1 MPPRK
6 NSRPKPADLEP
17 NRLQRAA
24 ASLLDVPLLGSAAF
38 ARLSGDLQSGDPRA
52 AAVLSRRLDELASEP
67 MRQAIA
73 VSLKSIGNPA
83 CVDAVW
89 QEWMRSRS
97 ARLTEVLLTVQK
109 PATTPAQTRAYSLLK
124 LGRIKQL
131 EDAPA
136 DLVMPLIQ
144 ACDDPDEQ
152 LAGTARQVIG
162 HLRQEDAFEILCA
175 HWALTRNPFLE
186 TIILKAGYLAQNPVN
201 VHVLTAL
208 KLNQPDQIPTG
219 SAEVVTPLIAAS
231 RDGDVEIA
239 ARAGYLLR
247 HALSG
252 AALTEF
258 CLQWSRSRE
267 PDLEAILVE
276 SSLVPRQPPPLR
288 LICALKTGNL
298 EIPRNCPP
306 RSLEFLMNAC
316 QDADP
321 VIQHNARA
329 AIRALQAQESREAVC
344 QLFLSGGRLE
354 ARQIALDA
362 GYLPANQEDRA
373 LFLFLTEQWQAYETL
388 DFDQRMLRAVYEAAS
403 PDLRQRIARTVQSAG
418 RIEFLHI
425 LTGADERLRAG
436 QMDAGEADL
445 VVQMLAKNQNWGRL
459 WMLAQN
465 LNLRHSVEI
474 VRLLAANQWSPTQP
488 EEERL
493 FRQLSDISRQLLIL
507 SPEDLSLKLPAAV
520 PLATLKVHGRVN
532 DIAFSPD
539 QPLLALATGSRK
551 VVLWDYQKGVV
562 RQILTGFAHSV
573 GQAAYT
579 QDGQLVCAERT
590 NGGGRCEII
599 GVKDRQHF
607 RIGQHAASVTA
618 LVPLA
623 GGRLLTAGRDQ
634 TITLWDVNQ
643 RQKHGEFQADDW
655 PRCAAVSPDG
665 QYAALVT
672 DRVRLLKLPDL
683 EPLDD
688 LPPISTKGPG
698 NNRGMSRC
706 AAFSP
711 DNADLLTGQVNGQV
725 THFSAISADQ
735 RRQKHLMDTHAGSI
749 VGICFL
755 PGRPFVITGGAEGE
769 LHLHSWPA
777 GSLHSRIP
785 TPLPNLTSLEISPNG
800 KFLATGF
807 GQNAFTLWDL
817 RTLDLP
823 AVIDLPIARYQ
834 PDHLAAVESLAGT
847 DSLPADVRGTLG
859 YLTALLQYRYR
870 FDIQIAEINH
880 IQPGEFDI
888 LLNDPQEDSG
898 YNGGHGKPNGSEH
911 Q

>member
-1 MPPRK
+1 MPSRK
-6 NSRPKPADLEP
+6 KSPSKPADHEP

-24 ASLLDVPLLGSAAF
+24 ASLLDLPLLGSVAF
-38 ARLSGDLQSGDPRA
+38 SHLNRELQSGDLRA
-52 AAVLSRRLDELASEP
+52 ATVLARSLDALTSDPIQQAV
-67 MRQAIA
+67 A
-73 VSLKSIGNPA
+73 VSLKGISQAA
-83 CVDAVW
+83 CVDALW
-89 QEWMRSRS
+89 HEWMRSRS
-97 ARLTEVLLTVQK
+97 ARLAEVLLAVQK

-136 DLVMPLIQ
+136 DLVMALIQ
-144 ACDDPDEQ
+144 ACDDPDTQ
-152 LAGTARQVIG
+152 MAGTARQVIG
-162 HLRQEDAFEILCA
+162 HLRQEDAFDILCA

-186 TIILKAGYLAQNPVN
+186 ATILTAGYLAQNPVN
-201 VHVLTAL
+201 VHILTAL
-208 KLNQPDQIPTG
+208 KLNQPDQITAG
-219 SAEVVTPLIAAS
+219 SAEVVAPLIAAS
-231 RDGDVEIA
+231 RDPDAEIA

-288 LICALKTGNL
+288 LLCALKTGNT

-321 VIQHNARA
+321 AIQHNARA
-329 AIRALQAQESREAVC
+329 AIRTLQAQESREAVC
-344 QLFLSGGRLE
+344 QLFLSGGHLE

-362 GYLPANQEDRA
+362 GYLPAKQEDRA
-373 LFLFLTEQWQAYETL
+373 LFLFLTEQWQEYETL
-388 DFDQRMLRAVYEAAS
+388 DFDQRMLRAVYEAAG
-403 PDLRQRIARTVQSAG
+403 PDLRQRIARTVQSTG

-425 LTGADERLRAG
+425 LTGTDERLRAG

-465 LNLRHSVEI
+465 LNLRQSVEI
-474 VRLLAANQWSPTQP
+474 VRLLTANQWSPAQP
-488 EEERL
+488 DEKQL
-493 FRQLSDISRQLLIL
+493 FRQLSQNASQPLIL
-507 SPEDLSLKLPAAV
+507 SPEEFSLKLPAAV

-539 QPLLALATGSRK
+539 QPVLALATGSRK
-551 VVLWDYQKGVV
+551 VVLWDYQRGVV

-573 GQAAYT
+573 GQAAYL
-579 QDGQLVCAERT
+579 QDGQLICAERT

-623 GGRLLTAGRDQ
+623 GARLLTASRDL

-643 RQKHGEFQADDW
+643 RQKITEFQADDW

-672 DRVRLLKLPDL
+672 NQVRLIKLP
-683 EPLDD
+683 ELDTLD
-688 LPPISTKGPG
+688 NLPPISAKGPG
-698 NNRGMSRC
+698 SNRGMARC

-725 THFSAISADQ
+725 THFSRISSNQQ
-735 RRQKHLMDTHAGSI
+735 RLKRLMDKHAGSV
-749 VGICFL
+749 VGISFL
-755 PGRPFVITGGAEGE
+755 PNRPFVITGGAEGE
-769 LHLHSWPA
+769 LHLHAWPA

-823 AVIDLPIARYQ
+823 GVIDLPIARYQ
-834 PDHLAAVESLAGT
+834 PDHLAAVESLAGA
-847 DSLPADVRGTLG
+847 DPLPADVRGTLR

-888 LLNDPQEDSG
+888 LLNDPEEDSE
-898 YNGGHGKPNGSEH
+898 YNGDHGEPNGSE
-911 Q
+911 QQ